1 MNLTEEQKI
10 GQEVFFRIISR
21 AWVDEDFK
29 RALLEDPGRTLEA
42 FFGRKVPAGKK
53 IVITDQ
59 SDPDCLYINIP
70 VKPESPGQ
78 GYSRPSEKTSDNER
92 RGPGMTDF
100 KNLYHALQEIK
111 ELDKRQ
117 E

>member
-1 MNLTEEQKI
+1 MNLTEEQKK

-21 AWVDEDFK
+21 AWKDEDFK

-42 FFGRKVPAGKK
+42 FFGRKLPAGKR
-53 IVITDQ
+53 IIITDQ

-70 VKPESPGQ
+70 VKPGIRNLKTA
-78 GYSRPSEKTSDNER
+78 RPSGKVSENEKADQ
-92 RGPGMTDF
+92 GMTDF
-100 KNLYHALQEIK
+100 KTLYNSLQQIK
-111 ELDKRQ
+111 EQDERQ